1 MKSKSTER
9 KHIVGFPHTTA
20 SRVSVYSRQEGSPAQ
35 PNSVASVDSN
45 LKSLPLGNLF

>member
-9 KHIVGFPHTTA
+9 KHIVGFPHTTT
-20 SRVSVYSRQEGSPAQ
+20 SSVSSLKARSPTQ
-35 PNSVASVDSN
+35 PNSVASADSN